1 MRDRA
6 AADAAV
12 ERTRAWIA
20 ANALILDTETT
31 GLDDD
36 AEVVELAV
44 IDCAGTVLLDTL
56 VRPSGPVPAEATAIH
71 GITDAMLAD
80 APTWSEIHDRFCD
93 LVEGRQVVIYSR
105 EFDARVISQTARRY
119 GLQPP
124 QCFDLARDDSAV
136 HCAMQA
142 YAELHGEWSEEKGQ
156 YRWQKLSTAAQQQGV
171 KVENAHRALGDCLMT
186 LGVVR
191 AMANGNISHPVG
203 RIALRERSTRRTC

>member
-1 MRDRA
+1 MADPASRA
-6 AADAAV
+6 QISRRV
-12 ERTRAWIA
+12 CAWLE

-56 VRPSGPVPAEATAIH
+56 VRPSGPVPAEAAAIH

-119 GLQPP
+119 GLQAP
-124 QCFDLARDDSAV
+124 QCFDLASDDSAV

-142 YAELHGEWSEEKGQ
+142 YAELHGEWSEEKGR

-191 AMANGNISHPVG
+191 AMANG
-203 RIALRERSTRRTC
+203 ALA

>member
-6 AADAAV
+6 AAVAAV
-12 ERTRAWIA
+12 ERARAWIA

-56 VRPSGPVPAEATAIH
+56 VRPSGPVPAEAAAIH

-119 GLQPP
+119 GLQAP
-124 QCFDLARDDSAV
+124 QCFDLASDDSAP
-136 HCAMQA
+136 CIARCRPMP
-142 YAELHGEWSEEKGQ
+142 S
-156 YRWQKLSTAAQQQGV
+156 STASGARRRGGI
-171 KVENAHRALGDCLMT
+171 AGRSSRRRRSSRA
-186 LGVVR
+186 
-191 AMANGNISHPVG
+191 
-203 RIALRERSTRRTC
+203 

>member
-1 MRDRA
+1 MADPTSRA
-6 AADAAV
+6 QIGRQA
-12 ERTRAWIA
+12 RAWLA

-31 GLDDD
+31 GLDAD

-56 VRPSGPVPAEATAIH
+56 VRPSGPVPAEAAAIH

-119 GLQPP
+119 GLQAPK
-124 QCFDLARDDSAV
+124 CFGLARDDSAV

-142 YAELHGEWSEEKGQ
+142 YAELHGEWSEEKGR

-191 AMANGNISHPVG
+191 AMANG
-203 RIALRERSTRRTC
+203 ALA

>member
-1 MRDRA
+1 M
-6 AADAAV
+6 ADPAV
-12 ERTRAWIA
+12 REATSRQARAWLE

-31 GLDDD
+31 GLGDD

-44 IDCAGTVLLDTL
+44 IDCTGVVLLDTL
-56 VRPSGPVPAEATAIH
+56 VRPSGPVPAEAAAIH

-80 APTWSEIHDRFCD
+80 APTWSEIHARFCG

-119 GLQPP
+119 GLQAP
-124 QCFDLARDDSAV
+124 QCFDLASDDSAV

-142 YAELHGEWSEEKGQ
+142 YAELHGEWSEEKGR

-191 AMANGNISHPVG
+191 AMANG
-203 RIALRERSTRRTC
+203 ALA